1 MISDTGAVVPAH
13 IPVKKLQ
20 QHIYCPRL
28 FYLEWADAQ
37 FEYNAF
43 VREGEF
49 VHRAVDRPT
58 GAMASADAPEPT
70 IKATSVDLG
79 DDDLGLT
86 AKVDM
91 IERGD
96 GLVVP
101 VEVKRSEPPK
111 HGLAWLPHTVQ
122 LCAQGLLLRN
132 AGYRVE
138 HGEIYYAGTRER
150 IKVPFDE
157 QLVSRTLYTIAE
169 ARHTAAQPQ
178 APAPLIDSPKCPG
191 CSLVGICL
199 PDEVNFNAGRSVEPP
214 RRLTPRDSAA
224 RPMYVTT
231 QGAKVGTRGGHVVVT
246 LHGDELAR
254 HLEINVSQIII
265 FGNAQVST
273 QLIRKAARKGI
284 TISWFSFGGWFE
296 NMAAGLPGKNVEL
309 RRKQFSLEPSQA
321 LDVSR
326 QIVRGKIQNSRT
338 LLMRNSKSAEGVDET
353 TARLRHLANSVDAAN
368 DMEQLLGTEGAAARA
383 YFSEFASMF
392 TDFGS
397 ETFEFEGRNRR
408 PPRDP
413 VNALLS
419 LGYALLTNSLTA
431 ACYSVGFD
439 PYCGIM
445 HQDRFGRP
453 SLALDI
459 AEEFRPIIVES
470 VVLSV
475 LNNRQIKSRDFI
487 ERASGVALKDEPRKV
502 FLNAYERRLDD
513 EITHPTYNYKVT
525 YRRALELQSRVM
537 AAHLL
542 GEIPEYVPLVVK

>member
-1 MISDTGAVVPAH
+1 M
-13 IPVKKLQ
+13 LQ

-37 FEYNAF
+37 FESNVF

-49 VHRAVDRPT
+49 VHRAVDKPT
-58 GAMASADAPEPT
+58 GAVATADEPQPT
-70 IKATSVDLG
+70 IKATSVNLG
-79 DDDLGLT
+79 DDNLGLT

-96 GLVVP
+96 GVVVP
-101 VEVKRSEPPK
+101 VEFKRSGPPQ

-138 HGEIYYAGTRER
+138 HGEIYYAASRER
-150 IKVPFDE
+150 IRVFFDE
-157 QLVSRTLYTIAE
+157 QLVSRTLHTIAA

-178 APAPLIDSPKCPG
+178 APDPLVDSPKCPG

-199 PDEVNFNAGRSVEPP
+199 PDEVNFHSGRSVQPP

-246 LHGDELAR
+246 LHGEELAR
-254 HLEINVSQIII
+254 HLAINVSQINI

-273 QLIRKAARKGI
+273 QLIRKAARRGI

-296 NMAAGLPGKNVEL
+296 SMATGMPGKNVEL
-309 RRKQFSLEPSQA
+309 RRKQFSLDPERA
-321 LDVSR
+321 LDISR
-326 QIVRGKIQNSRT
+326 QIVRGKIRNSRT
-338 LLMRNSKSAEGVDET
+338 MLMRNSKSEEGVEEAA
-353 TARLRHLANSVDAAN
+353 ARLRHLANSVDTAN
-368 DMEQLLGTEGAAARA
+368 DLEQLLGMEGAAART
-383 YFSEFASMF
+383 YFSEFASMLIN
-392 TDFGS
+392 FGS
-397 ETFEFEGRNRR
+397 DGFEFEGRNRR

-413 VNALLS
+413 VNSLLS
-419 LGYALLTNSLTA
+419 LGYALLTQSLTA

-475 LNNRQIKSRDFI
+475 LNNRQIKSRDFV
-487 ERASGVALKDEPRKV
+487 ERATGVALKDQARKT
-502 FLNAYERRLDD
+502 FLNAYENRLDN
-513 EITHPTYNYKVT
+513 ELTHPTYEYKVT

-542 GEIPEYVPLVVK
+542 GEIPEYVPLTVK